1 MRLPVKLLSLGIAV
15 LAIAAAAVVL
25 LPHGKQAADKQ
36 AAKKLDLI
44 TNELCV
50 VAPATPYDPASGL
63 DMLAPRP
70 IPAAAR
76 CPVCGMYPARFPR
89 WAGQSIFKD
98 GAAHYFDSPID
109 LFAFLQRVDRYN
121 NGYTVDDVAVSF
133 VTDFETGQWIAAHN
147 AFFVHGSSAFGP
159 MRDADLP
166 AFASRK
172 LADTFAQNRGG
183 KVLPFTE
190 VTPELIQSLNRS
202 ARHRH

>member
-1 MRLPVKLLSLGIAV
+1 M
-15 LAIAAAAVVL
+15 LAIAVAVAAVVL
-25 LPHGKQAADKQ
+25 LPHGERAASDP
-36 AAKKLDLI
+36 DLV
-44 TNELCV
+44 TNELCI

-63 DMLAPRP
+63 AMLAPRP

-89 WAGQSIFKD
+89 WAAQSIFRD

-109 LFAFLQRVDRYN
+109 LFVFLQKVDRYDSRYGLN
-121 NGYTVDDVAVSF
+121 EVAVSF
-133 VTDFETGQWIAAHN
+133 VTDFETGQWIEAQD

-166 AFASRK
+166 AFASREA
-172 LADTFAQNRGG
+172 ADALTRSRGG
-183 KVLPFTE
+183 RVLAFTE

-202 ARHRH
+202 VHHRH